1 VPVTSRWKP
10 ATSPVYAVLL
20 SGLVIAGIG
29 GLGVWAGQPWLFP
42 SLGPTI
48 FLQAV
53 TPNDTSARPWN
64 TVAGHAIGTAAGFLS
79 VFVCGAEVAP
89 LPADAGY
96 VVGSRA
102 AAAALAV
109 ALTVAGQLA
118 IRAPHAPAAATTM
131 LIALGGLQPDLRTLV
146 AIAVGVGLIAGLGE
160 VTRLRHP
167 ERSR

>member
-1 VPVTSRWKP
+1 M
-10 ATSPVYAVLL
+10 

-29 GLGVWAGQPWLFP
+29 GLGTWAGQPWLFP

-53 TPNDTSARPWN
+53 TPNDPSARPWN
-64 TVAGHAIGTAAGFLS
+64 TVVGHAIGAGAGLLAL
-79 VFVCGAEVAP
+79 FVCGADHAP
-89 LPADAGY
+89 LPASAGF
-96 VVGSRA
+96 VVGSRV

-109 ALTVAGQLA
+109 ALTVAGQLL

-131 LIALGGLQPDLRTLV
+131 LIALGGMQPDGRTLV
-146 AIAVGVGLIAGLGE
+146 ALVVGVGLIAALGE
-160 VTRLRHP
+160 ITRLRHP